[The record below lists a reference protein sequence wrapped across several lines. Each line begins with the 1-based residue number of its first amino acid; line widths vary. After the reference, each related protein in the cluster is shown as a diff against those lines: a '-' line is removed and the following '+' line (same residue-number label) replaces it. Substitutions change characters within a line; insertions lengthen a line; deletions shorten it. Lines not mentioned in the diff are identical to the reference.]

1 MFGILFSPLG
11 LHYFQASGEDG
22 RLFHLTVDKL
32 EEGLRR
38 ARHEVIHEFIFR
50 LNTCP

>member
-1 MFGILFSPLG
+1 MVFLFSPLG
-11 LHYFQASGEDG
+11 LRYFQASGEDG

-38 ARHEVIHEFIFR
+38 ARHEVIHECIFH
-50 LNTCP
+50 LSTCP